1 MTQWTIDS
9 LEDTHR
15 MAVAFSA
22 ELKAGDVICLF
33 GEMGAGKTTFV
44 SSLVAGLG
52 SEDWVSSPTFSL
64 VQEYQGRLPVRHL
77 DLYRLQGSDLG
88 LMDIDRY
95 LDFPQG
101 VVVIEWPDQLGKRLS
116 ADWIRLSIEVLDE
129 DRRRITMQ
137 S

>member
-9 LEDTHR
+9 LEDTHQV
-15 MAVAFSA
+15 AVAFSA
-22 ELKAGDVICLF
+22 DLKAGDVICLF

-77 DLYRLQGSDLG
+77 DLYRLQGSELG

-101 VVVIEWPDQLGKRLS
+101 VIVIEWPDQLGQRLS
-116 ADWIRLSIEVLDE
+116 DRWIKLSIEVLDG
-129 DRRRITMQ
+129 DCRRITRLI
-137 S
+137 